1 MDKIKSRKVLI
12 VDDSKLMRLLL
23 RNIVNNMEFFSD
35 IYEAVNGREAL
46 DLLEMNKVDLVLLD
60 IEMPVMDGVEALKEI
75 RLKHDIKVI
84 IVSSLAQLG
93 SSYSVKVKQL
103 SADGVIDKPSGAVDR
118 SLAAKRGNELRDMI
132 KALFD

>member
-75 RLKHDIKVI
+75 RLRYDTKVI

-103 SADGVIDKPSGAVDR
+103 SADGVIDKPSGAVDP

-132 KALFD
+132 KELFD

>member
-60 IEMPVMDGVEALKEI
+60 IEMPVMDGIEALKEI

-103 SADGVIDKPSGAVDR
+103 SADGVIDKPSGAVDP
-118 SLAAKRGNELRDMI
+118 SLAANRGNELRDMI

>member
-1 MDKIKSRKVLI
+1 MDKIKSKKVLI

-35 IYEAVNGREAL
+35 IYEAENGREAL
-46 DLLEMNKVDLVLLD
+46 DFLEMNKVDLVLLD

-103 SADGVIDKPSGAVDR
+103 SADGVIDKPSGAVDP

-132 KALFD
+132 EALFD

>member
-75 RLKHDIKVI
+75 RLKHNIKVI

-103 SADGVIDKPSGAVDR
+103 SADGVIDKPSGAVDP

>member
-46 DLLEMNKVDLVLLD
+46 DLLKMNKVDLVLLD

-103 SADGVIDKPSGAVDR
+103 SADGVIDKPSGAVDP